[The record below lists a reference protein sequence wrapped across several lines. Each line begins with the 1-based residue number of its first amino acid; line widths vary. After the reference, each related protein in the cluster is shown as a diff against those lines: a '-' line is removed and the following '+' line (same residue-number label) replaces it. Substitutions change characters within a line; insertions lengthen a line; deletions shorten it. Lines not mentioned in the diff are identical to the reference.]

1 MDKNHQGAETMTR
14 QERIEAAAYEDG
26 KRCRRKGL
34 GLKSDGR
41 HDRAAWRRLF
51 GRFCPPCA
59 DRDEAE
65 QAWADGWQDECER
78 LSFLR
83 AGVLPCG
90 RPF

>member
-1 MDKNHQGAETMTR
+1 MTR
-14 QERIEAAAYEDG
+14 QEQIESAAYDDG

-34 GLKSDGR
+34 GLKADGR
-41 HDRAAWRRLF
+41 YDYAAWRRLF
-51 GRFCPPCA
+51 ERFCPPCA
-59 DRDEAE
+59 DKDEAY

-78 LSFLR
+78 LSFLM